1 MRATATSDNPAPDI
15 ADAPRPFTPEEIAR
29 FQNFMARVRRRSRR
43 RSFIRRWFER
53 LTFRPFPILP
63 ALDPFPYW
71 EARLQRDRRA
81 ELADLRELRRSLPP
95 DEIEAAAALGRQMA
109 AMKRRLRAGGH

>member
-1 MRATATSDNPAPDI
+1 MDTATSGNTPPDVE
-15 ADAPRPFTPEEIAR
+15 AAPRPFTPEEIAR
-29 FQNFMARVRRRSRR
+29 FQDFMARVRRRSRR

-53 LTFRPFPILP
+53 LTLQPFPFRP
-63 ALDPFPYW
+63 AADPFPNF
-71 EARLQRDRRA
+71 EAERQRDRRA

-109 AMKRRLRAGGH
+109 AMKRRMRAGGG